1 MKTIKSIILS
11 ICIVTAFAA
20 CKGNKNTSGSDTV
33 KDTTLAKDSLHKSAD
48 SAMGKAADTV
58 NKSIPA
64 PAATGPKG
72 HVDSVTKK

>member
-1 MKTIKSIILS
+1 MKIIKSIILS

-20 CKGNKNTSGSDTV
+20 CKGNKNASGSDTV
-33 KDTTLAKDSLHKSAD
+33 KDTTLA
-48 SAMGKAADTV
+48 KAADTV